1 MPSIKL
7 VSTANE
13 GRPLKLCVH
22 PSSTH
27 GTSALSETKLRSR
40 RFVEVVDDPDPN
52 QYPPI
57 VWLIMPIERLRRRL
71 EDRPGLEVE
80 HQHLIDSRLIRV
92 PLHLFVLFFVE
103 GALLKS
109 ALASSVCDFI
119 SINYG
124 APCVAIRPIES
135 LLLRPREFHGSRKSE
150 KLYPL
155 QAYWNTGSRRAIRV
169 K

>member
-92 PLHLFVLFFVE
+92 PLHLFVLFFCWGGSSQVGSRFVCLWFHIDQLW
-103 GALLKS
+103 GAVCGHSPNRIVVAPSPGVPWLTKIGKALPTAGLLKHG
-109 ALASSVCDFI
+109 LT
-119 SINYG
+119 
-124 APCVAIRPIES
+124 ES
-135 LLLRPREFHGSRKSE
+135 DTS
-150 KLYPL
+150 
-155 QAYWNTGSRRAIRV
+155 
-169 K
+169 